1 LNELGKEMQLDLRIM
16 YEPNLSARAFKHHAE
31 TAYLDDEIGA
41 DVLGVIETMLAK
53 YPKLLE
59 GLQLSVIDR

>member
-1 LNELGKEMQLDLRIM
+1 MSQILVLALSSIMQRQPIFVTR
-16 YEPNLSARAFKHHAE
+16 SS
-31 TAYLDDEIGA
+31 A
-41 DVLGVIETMLAK
+41 DVLGVLETMLAK